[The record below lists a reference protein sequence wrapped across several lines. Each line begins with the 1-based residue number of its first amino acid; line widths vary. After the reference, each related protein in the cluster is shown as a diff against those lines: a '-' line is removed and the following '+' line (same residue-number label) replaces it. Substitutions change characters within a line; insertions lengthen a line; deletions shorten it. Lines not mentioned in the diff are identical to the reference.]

1 MQELHVQK
9 YLRSGQ
15 SLDTLGMQLGVH
27 AKKHESLPLYIL
39 DYDMIEAPKHNAIV
53 QECRGLIL
61 EDSTWDV
68 VCKPF
73 NRFFNLGENPSKDK
87 EFDWNGS
94 MAFDKEDGSLMNLWK
109 YNDKLYC
116 STRFSFASHPIGPGL
131 DTWENYFFQCLD
143 LSGVNQVMSDYGC
156 YPITLSFEFC
166 SPYNKVVRSYKA
178 PQAFLLAAFDN
189 MILDEISDSHVDDF
203 AKMVKVTRP
212 RKYYF
217 RHIQDVQEYI
227 EQEAAQDATFEG
239 VVVKDRN
246 SQRMKIKSP
255 LYLGLHRMRGNG
267 DNIFLPKNIV
277 SFVLSRKDKDE
288 LLLYFPE
295 VKPFLDKM
303 QGEYKKIL
311 TQLENYWFCYCDEKS
326 QRKFA
331 ESVKPC
337 RLSSILFNARKA
349 GNNLEQELKSE
360 ASKKVMEKY
369 LIEICS

>member
-143 LSGVNQVMSDYGC
+143 LSGVNQVMSGYGC

-166 SPYNKVVRSYKA
+166 SPYNKVVRSYKT

-203 AKMVKVTRP
+203 AKMVKVSRP

-246 SQRMKIKSP
+246 SQRLKIKNPKYIS
-255 LYLGLHRMRGNG
+255 LHKTRGNG
-267 DNIFLPKNIV
+267 DALYLTKNLV
-277 SFVLSRKDKDE
+277 PFVLGEGDE
-288 LLLYFPE
+288 TELVTYFPE
-295 VKPFLDKM
+295 VMPTLSKVKDKY
-303 QGEYKKIL
+303 QKIL
-311 TQLENYWFCYCDEKS
+311 TNLDNYWFCYHDEKS

-331 ESVKPC
+331 EGIRDCEIP
-337 RLSSILFNARKA
+337 SILFLARKS
-349 GNNLEQELKSE
+349 GNDLKTELKS
-360 ASKKVMEKY
+360 KKAIEIMTKF
-369 LIEICS
+369 LIEQKY